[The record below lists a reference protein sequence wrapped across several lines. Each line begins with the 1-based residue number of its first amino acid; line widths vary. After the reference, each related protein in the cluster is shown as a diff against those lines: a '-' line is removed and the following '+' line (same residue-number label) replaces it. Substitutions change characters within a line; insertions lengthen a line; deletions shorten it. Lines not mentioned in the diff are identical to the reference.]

1 MNHSTQSLDDENE
14 IPQEE
19 ITEELDFEPE
29 EELGSIGA
37 AQAKIKKLRLE
48 LKEAQSKRDEY
59 LDGWQRAKADAINM
73 KKELAHDGIRMAARV
88 KANLIED
95 LLPSLDS
102 FDMAYG
108 SPSWETVDPTWR
120 SGIDGIRSQ
129 LLEMLS
135 KNGVERYGKI
145 GEMLNPYLHEAVQEV
160 ADVPGESGEIVKILR
175 YGYKAGEHVLRPAQ
189 VIVKA

>member
-1 MNHSTQSLDDENE
+1 MQEHEDEIIAPETEPE
-14 IPQEE
+14 IEM
-19 ITEELDFEPE
+19 DFEPE
-29 EELGSIGA
+29 DELGSIGA
-37 AQAKIKKLRLE
+37 AQAKIKKLRTE
-48 LKEAQSKRDEY
+48 LKEAQTKRDEY

-108 SPSWETVDPTWR
+108 SPAWEAVDPQWR
-120 SGIDGIRSQ
+120 SGIDGIRNQ

-135 KNGVERYGKI
+135 KNGVERFGTV

-160 ADVPGESGEIVKILR
+160 AEGAGESGSVVKILR

>member
-1 MNHSTQSLDDENE
+1 MHHSNE
-14 IPQEE
+14 EE
-19 ITEELDFEPE
+19 HEEVSAAEAEAEVDFEPE
-29 EELGSIGA
+29 DELGSVGA
-37 AQAKIKKLRLE
+37 AQAKIKKLRVE
-48 LKEAQSKRDEY
+48 LKEAQQKRDEY
-59 LDGWQRAKADAINM
+59 LAGWQREKADAINM
-73 KKELAHDGIRMAARV
+73 KKELAHDGIRLAARV

-108 SPSWETVDPTWR
+108 SPSWEAVDPTWR
-120 SGIDGIRSQ
+120 SGMDGIRNQ

-135 KNGVERYGKI
+135 KNGIERYGKV
-145 GEMLNPYLHEAVQEV
+145 GDMLSPYLHEAVQEV
-160 ADVPGESGEIVKILR
+160 DDAPGESGTIFKILR